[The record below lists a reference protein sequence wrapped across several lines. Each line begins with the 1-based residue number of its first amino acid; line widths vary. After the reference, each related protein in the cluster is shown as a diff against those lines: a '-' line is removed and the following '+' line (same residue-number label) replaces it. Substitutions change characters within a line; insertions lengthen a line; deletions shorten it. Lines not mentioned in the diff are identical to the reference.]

1 MRGACLLGLLVVVGC
16 GTPAPVDPLPFAP
29 AGPTAAPN
37 PAALGPFQ
45 VGVRTVTYED
55 RRRPKPDGTPRLLV
69 TEIWYP
75 ATQDT
80 KGKPT
85 VSYDIKERFTD
96 EQRAMLVAAGGVPLL
111 ETPAV
116 RDAPP
121 AKTHGPF
128 PLVVFS
134 HGQGAIRWQ
143 STFYTVLLASHGYVV
158 VSPDHEGGTLDY
170 AVRNQLQD
178 VGIGIATRP
187 ADVQYLITAYQ
198 RLPESDPLYGLVD
211 SEKVGVTGHSF
222 GALTSLRVAAID
234 KRVKVIVPQ
243 APPSTDLFFVD
254 LGRPNLGIPVMIQG
268 ARKDRTL
275 KWDEHVAPTWAAMQK
290 PRWLLDITEGG
301 HFTFSDICAFDLA
314 AVSDNIRLDIPGANV
329 RSVLSDGCAP
339 PAPSAA
345 VAQPLMNHF
354 AVALFNAT
362 LRGSPGSLELLT
374 QANADTLAPG
384 VSVVTPD
391 P

>member
-1 MRGACLLGLLVVVGC
+1 MRGGALGLMLLMGC
-16 GTPAPVDPLPFAP
+16 APAAVDPLPFAP
-29 AGPTAAPN
+29 AGPDAAPE
-37 PAALGPFQ
+37 PSKPGPFP
-45 VGVRTVTYED
+45 VGVRTVTWED
-55 RRRPKPDGTPRLLV
+55 RRRPKPDGSPRLLV

-80 KGKPT
+80 RGKPT
-85 VSYDIKERFTD
+85 VSYDVKERFSE
-96 EQRAMLVAAGGVPLL
+96 EQLRMLPAVPLL
-111 ETPAV
+111 ETTAV
-116 RDAPP
+116 RDATP
-121 AKTHGPF
+121 ASAHGPF

-158 VSPDHEGGTLDY
+158 VSPDHEGGTLDF

-178 VGIGIATRP
+178 VGVGLATRP
-187 ADVQYLITAYQ
+187 VDVQYLITAYQ
-198 RLPESDPLYGLVD
+198 RLAAPDPLAGLID
-211 SEKVGVTGHSF
+211 PERVGLTGHSF

-254 LGRPNLGIPVMIQG
+254 LGKPDLGIPVMIQA
-268 ARKDRTL
+268 ARGDRTL
-275 KWDEHVAPTWAAMQK
+275 TWNDNVEPTWASMK
-290 PRWLLDITEGG
+290 RPRWRLDITTGG

-314 AVSDNIRLDIPGANV
+314 SLSDSIKLDIPGANV
-329 RSVLSDGCAP
+329 KAVLSDGCAA

-354 AVALFNAT
+354 AIGLFNAT
-362 LRGSPGSLELLT
+362 LRNSQGSYALLT
-374 QANADTLAPG
+374 QEHAERLAPG
-384 VSVVTPD
+384 VSQVLSEP
-391 P
+391 

>member
-1 MRGACLLGLLVVVGC
+1 
-16 GTPAPVDPLPFAP
+16 
-29 AGPTAAPN
+29 
-37 PAALGPFQ
+37 
-45 VGVRTVTYED
+45 
-55 RRRPKPDGTPRLLV
+55 
-69 TEIWYP
+69 
-75 ATQDT
+75 
-80 KGKPT
+80 
-85 VSYDIKERFTD
+85 
-96 EQRAMLVAAGGVPLL
+96 
-111 ETPAV
+111 
-116 RDAPP
+116 
-121 AKTHGPF
+121 
-128 PLVVFS
+128 
-134 HGQGAIRWQ
+134 
-143 STFYTVLLASHGYVV
+143 VLLASHGYVV

-198 RLPESDPLYGLVD
+198 RLPETDPLFGLIATD
-211 SEKVGVTGHSF
+211 KVGVTGHSF

-254 LGRPNLGIPVMIQG
+254 LGTPNLGIPVMVQG

-275 KWDEHVAPTWAAMQK
+275 KWDEHVAPTWSAMKK

-339 PAPSAA
+339 PAPGAA

-354 AVALFNAT
+354 AVALFNGT
-362 LRGSPGSLELLT
+362 LRDSPGSLELLT
-374 QANADTLAPG
+374 QAKADALAPG
-384 VSVVTPD
+384 VSVVTAD

>member
-1 MRGACLLGLLVVVGC
+1 MRRLALLGLVVAGC
-16 GTPAPVDPLPFAP
+16 GVPAPVDPLPFPA

-37 PAALGPFQ
+37 PAAPGPFQ

-80 KGKPT
+80 KGQPT

-96 EQRAMLVAAGGVPLL
+96 EQRAMLVAAGDVPLL
-111 ETPAV
+111 ETSAV

-121 AKTHGPF
+121 AQSHGPF

-158 VSPDHEGGTLDY
+158 VSPDHEGGTLDF

-187 ADVQYLITAYQ
+187 ADVQFLITAYQ
-198 RLPESDPLYGLVD
+198 RLPESDPLFGLVD
-211 SEKVGVTGHSF
+211 PEKVGVTGHSF

-254 LGRPNLGIPVMIQG
+254 LGMPDLGIPVMVQG
-268 ARKDRTL
+268 ARQDRTL
-275 KWDEHVAPTWAAMQK
+275 KWDEHVAPTWNAMRK

-354 AVALFNAT
+354 AVALFNGT
-362 LRGSPGSLELLT
+362 LRGSPGSLALLT
-374 QANADTLAPG
+374 QANADALAPG
-384 VSVVTPD
+384 VSAVTAD

>member
-1 MRGACLLGLLVVVGC
+1 MSARAAMLLGLALSAC
-16 GTPAPVDPLPFAP
+16 GAPAPVDPLPFPA
-29 AGPTAAPN
+29 AGPTAAPD
-37 PAALGPFQ
+37 PSKFGPFQ

-55 RRRPKPDGTPRLLV
+55 RRRPKPDGSPRLLV
-69 TEIWYP
+69 TEVWYP

-80 KGKPT
+80 KGRPT

-96 EQRAMLVAAGGVPLL
+96 AQRAMLNSSAIPLL
-111 ETPAV
+111 ETIAV
-116 RDAPP
+116 RDATP
-121 AKTHGPF
+121 ARSHGPF

-134 HGQGAIRWQ
+134 HGQGAIRYQ

-187 ADVQYLITAYQ
+187 ADVQYLMTAYQ
-198 RLPESDPLYGLVD
+198 RLPESDPLFGLVD
-211 SEKVGVTGHSF
+211 PEKIGVTGHSF

-243 APPSTDLFFVD
+243 APPSTDLFFLD

-275 KWDEHVAPTWAAMQK
+275 KWDEHVAPTWSAMQK
-290 PRWLLDITEGG
+290 PRWLLDLSEGG

-314 AVSDNIRLDIPGANV
+314 AVSDSIRLDIPGANV
-329 RSVLSDGCAP
+329 RGVLTDGCAP

-362 LRGSPGSLELLT
+362 LRGSTASLELLT
-374 QANADTLAPG
+374 QAKADALAPG
-384 VSVVTPD
+384 AAVVTAD

>member
-1 MRGACLLGLLVVVGC
+1 MRTALVSFGLLAC
-16 GTPAPVDPLPFAP
+16 SPAAPPDALPFAA

-37 PAALGPFQ
+37 PSKPGPFQ

-85 VSYDIKERFTD
+85 VSYDIRERFTP
-96 EQRAMLVAAGGVPLL
+96 EQLVTFPASVPLL
-111 ETPAV
+111 QTFAV
-116 RDAPP
+116 RDATP
-121 AKTHGPF
+121 AKSHGPF
-128 PLVVFS
+128 PLIIFS

-158 VSPDHEGGTLDY
+158 VSADHEGGTLDD

-178 VGIGIATRP
+178 VGIGLGTRP
-187 ADVQYLITAYQ
+187 VDAQYLITAYQ
-198 RLPESDPLYGLVD
+198 RLPETDPLSGMVD
-211 SEKVGVTGHSF
+211 PERVGVTGHSF
-222 GALTSLRVAAID
+222 GALTALRVAAID

-254 LGRPNLGIPVMIQG
+254 LGKPDLGIPVMVQ
-268 ARKDRTL
+268 AAHADRTL
-275 KWDEHVAPTWAAMQK
+275 KWDDNTAPTWAAMKK
-290 PRWLLDITEGG
+290 PRWLLDITQGG
-301 HFTFSDICAFDLA
+301 HFTFSDICGFDLA
-314 AVSDNIRLDIPGANV
+314 ALSDTIKLDIPGANV
-329 RSVLSDGCAP
+329 KNVLNDGCAA

-345 VAQPLMNHF
+345 IAQPLMNHF
-354 AVALFNAT
+354 AIALFNAT
-362 LRGSPGSLELLT
+362 LRNSPGSYELLT
-374 QANADTLAPG
+374 QAKAEALAPG
-384 VSVVTPD
+384 VSVVTAD

>member
-1 MRGACLLGLLVVVGC
+1 MRALFPAVIATVVTACSP
-16 GTPAPVDPLPFAP
+16 PAPTDALPFEP
-29 AGPTAAPN
+29 AGPNAAPE
-37 PAALGPFQ
+37 PSKFGPFP

-55 RRRPKPDGTPRLLV
+55 KRRPKPDGTPRLLI
-69 TEIWYP
+69 TEVWYP

-80 KGKPT
+80 RGKPT
-85 VSYDIKERFTD
+85 VSYDIRERFTE
-96 EQRAMLVAAGGVPLL
+96 EQKAALSTVPLL
-111 ETPAV
+111 ETAAV
-116 RDAPP
+116 RDATP
-121 AKTHGPF
+121 AKSHGPF

-158 VSPDHEGGTLDY
+158 VSADHEGGTLDY

-178 VGIGIATRP
+178 VGIGLATRP
-187 ADVQYLITAYQ
+187 VDAQYLITAYQ
-198 RLPESDPLYGLVD
+198 RLPATDPLAGMVD
-211 SEKVGVTGHSF
+211 PERVGVTGHSF
-222 GALTSLRVAAID
+222 GALTALRVAAID

-243 APPSTDLFFVD
+243 APPSTDLFFID
-254 LGRPNLGIPVMIQG
+254 LGKPDLGIPVMIQAAHG
-268 ARKDRTL
+268 DRTL
-275 KWDEHVAPTWAAMQK
+275 TWDDNVAPSWAAMKK
-290 PRWLLDITEGG
+290 PRWLLDLTKGG

-314 AVSDNIRLDIPGANV
+314 AVSDSIKLDIPGANV
-329 RSVLSDGCAP
+329 KSVLNDGCAP

-362 LRGSPGSLELLT
+362 LRQSPKSYDFLT
-374 QANADTLAPG
+374 QAKADELAAG
-384 VSVVTPD
+384 VSVVTAD

>member
-1 MRGACLLGLLVVVGC
+1 MRAPVVALLLLAACSP
-16 GTPAPVDPLPFAP
+16 PAAVDPLPFEP
-29 AGPTAAPN
+29 AGPNATPD
-37 PAALGPFQ
+37 PAKLGPFP
-45 VGVRTVTYED
+45 VGVRTVTHED
-55 RRRPKPDGTPRLLV
+55 RRRPKPDGSPRLLL

-80 KGKPT
+80 RGKPT
-85 VSYDIKERFTD
+85 VSYDIRERFTE
-96 EQRAMLVAAGGVPLL
+96 EQKAALVNVPLL

-116 RDAPP
+116 RDATP
-121 AKTHGPF
+121 AKSHGPF

-143 STFYTVLLASHGYVV
+143 STFYTVLLASHGFVV
-158 VSPDHEGGTLDY
+158 VSADHEGGTLDY

-178 VGIGIATRP
+178 VGIGLGTRP
-187 ADVQYLITAYQ
+187 VDAQYLITAYQ
-198 RLPESDPLYGLVD
+198 RLPETDPLYGMID
-211 SEKVGVTGHSF
+211 PERVGVTGHSF
-222 GALTSLRVAAID
+222 GALTALRVAAID

-254 LGRPNLGIPVMIQG
+254 LGKPDLGIPVMIQG
-268 ARKDRTL
+268 AHGDRTL
-275 KWDEHVAPTWAAMQK
+275 KWDDNVAPSWAAMKK
-290 PRWLLDITEGG
+290 PRWLLDITKGG

-314 AVSDNIRLDIPGANV
+314 AVSDSIKLDIPGANV
-329 RSVLSDGCAP
+329 KSVLNDGCAD
-339 PAPSAA
+339 PAPKAA

-362 LRGSPGSLELLT
+362 LRNSQGSYALLT
-374 QANADTLAPG
+374 QEKADALAPG
-384 VSVVTPD
+384 VSVVTAD